1 MFLTPD
7 RQLFSYIMARTSY
20 IQGNDDDV
28 RFILDQHTYADVY
41 TASSQKQHS
50 AGRHVVPL
58 GHIIFIARQP
68 VVLLSAA
75 YLAGETTDVNFIIF
89 GLTRS
94 VLEPTIYHTRGE
106 HDNLYTTDEPTI
118 YHTRG
123 EHDNRYTTDEPTIYH
138 TRGEHDNLYTT
149 DEPTIYHTRGE
160 HDNRYTT
167 DESTIYHTRGEHDNL
182 YTTDEPTIYHTRGEH
197 DNLYTT
203 DALQLTLNCG

>member
-1 MFLTPD
+1 MLWVFVVA
-7 RQLFSYIMARTSY
+7 Y
-20 IQGNDDDV
+20 
-28 RFILDQHTYADVY
+28 
-41 TASSQKQHS
+41 SQKQHS

-123 EHDNRYTTDEPTIYH
+123 EHDN
-138 TRGEHDNLYTT
+138 LYTIISLNVT
-149 DEPTIYHTRGE
+149 CSR
-160 HDNRYTT
+160 HDIAEKLPIWR
-167 DESTIYHTRGEHDNL
+167 
-182 YTTDEPTIYHTRGEH
+182 
-197 DNLYTT
+197 
-203 DALQLTLNCG
+203 